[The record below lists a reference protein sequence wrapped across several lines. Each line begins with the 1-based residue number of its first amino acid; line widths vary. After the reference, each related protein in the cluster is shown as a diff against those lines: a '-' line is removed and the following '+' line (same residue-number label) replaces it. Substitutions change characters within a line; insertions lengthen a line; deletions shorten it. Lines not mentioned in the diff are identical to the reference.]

1 MRAFVCARNKRE
13 PSFDHVAGALDK
25 LGVSRGGLL
34 YVVSSVPVEQ
44 VQAALPQFKVIAK
57 STFLGRDIRRQYPF
71 EVLAAVDYGV
81 AVAAPLYLGEP
92 SMSSFDAFA
101 QGERRLRGRKVDTVP
116 AICGTG
122 AGPGA

>member
-1 MRAFVCARNKRE
+1 MVGKQSFLGSAVGLSYPIEVCA
-13 PSFDHVAGALDK
+13 ALDF
-25 LGVSRGGLL
+25 GL
-34 YVVSSVPVEQ
+34 
-44 VQAALPQFKVIAK
+44 A
-57 STFLGRDIRRQYPF
+57 TT
-71 EVLAAVDYGV
+71 
-81 AVAAPLYLGEP
+81 APLYLGEP